1 MEIALMGS
9 VKRKAQ
15 NLIEGKKSMDIYVT
29 PDDLSKPPKPITC
42 GKCSSYSRSLVRC
55 KLGKANPRIKR
66 STRDAMILFGASY
79 ICNHNQWKQEL
90 ILDIAR
96 VRELGGMY

>member
-9 VKRKAQ
+9 VKRKTQ
-15 NLIEGKKSMDIYVT
+15 NLIEGKKSMA
-29 PDDLSKPPKPITC
+29 ITC
-42 GKCSSYSRSLVRC
+42 GKCSSYARLGRC

-66 STRDAMILFGASY
+66 STRDCMILFGPSY
-79 ICNHNQWKQEL
+79 ICIHNQWKQEL

-96 VRELGGMY
+96 VRELGGIY